1 MSNAFSE
8 LLTLEQFA
16 ERLLVSRSTAYTWL
30 AEGRLVAGTHYIRL
44 NRIIRVVWSDALLNH
59 LLSMSAQ
66 EPEVP
71 RIRLKR
77 KGKGGRNQCALN
89 FDYLDVN

>member
-16 ERLLVSRSTAYTWL
+16 ERLLISRSTAYTWL

-44 NRIIRVVWSDALLNH
+44 NRIIRIVWGDALCRH
-59 LLSMSAQ
+59 LLTLSTL

-71 RIRLKR
+71 RVKLKR
-77 KGKGGRNQCALN
+77 KGRGGRNQCALN
-89 FDYLDVN
+89 LDYLDVN

>member
-16 ERLLVSRSTAYTWL
+16 ERLLISRSTAYTWL

-44 NRIIRVVWSDALLNH
+44 NRVIRVIWGDALVNH

-66 EPEVP
+66 EPGVP
-71 RIRLKR
+71 HVRLKR
-77 KGKGGRNQCALN
+77 KGTGGRNQCALN
-89 FDYLDVN
+89 LDYLDVN